1 MFTGIIADRGTV
13 RAVRPGA
20 DSVFE
25 IATTLDLADL
35 AVGASIA
42 CAGVCLSVVEKG
54 EDWFAVQ
61 VSAET
66 RARSTAGT
74 WRVGT
79 LLNLERSL
87 RLGDELGGH
96 IVLGHVDAMAEL
108 ASRRPDGESLRLTFE
123 VPRGCE
129 LSVAPKG
136 SITLDGVSLTVNEV
150 ERRRFGV
157 NVIPITQAKTTLGEL
172 RPGDKVNLELDV
184 IARYVARLL
193 AREPA

>member
-25 IATTLDLADL
+25 IATALDLGDL
-35 AVGASIA
+35 ALGASVA
-42 CAGVCLSVVEKG
+42 CAGVCLSVIEKG
-54 EDWFAVQ
+54 ADWFAVQ

-66 RARSTAGT
+66 RARSTAGA
-74 WRVGT
+74 WREGT
-79 LLNLERSL
+79 PINLERSL

-108 ASRRPDGESLRLTFE
+108 VARRPDGDSLRLTFE

-129 LSVAPKG
+129 LSIAPKG

-150 ERRRFGV
+150 ESRRFGV
-157 NVIPITQAKTTLGEL
+157 NVIPITRAKTTLGAL
-172 RPGDKVNLELDV
+172 QSGDKVNLELDV

>member
-25 IATTLDLADL
+25 IATALVLGDVAQ
-35 AVGASIA
+35 GASIA
-42 CAGVCLSVVEKG
+42 CAGVCLSVIEKG
-54 EDWFAVQ
+54 ADWFAVQ

-66 RARSTAGT
+66 RARSTAGA

-79 LLNLERSL
+79 RLNLERSL
-87 RLGDELGGH
+87 RVGDELGGH

-108 ASRRPDGESLRLTFE
+108 VARRPDGDSLRLTFE

-129 LSVAPKG
+129 LSIAPKG
-136 SITLDGVSLTVNEV
+136 SITLDGVSLTVNEI
-150 ERRRFGV
+150 EGRRFGV
-157 NVIPITQAKTTLGEL
+157 NVIPITRAQTTLGAL
-172 RPGDKVNLELDV
+172 QPGDKVNLELDV

-193 AREPA
+193 AREPV

>member
-1 MFTGIIADRGTV
+1 MFTGIIADRGTI

-25 IATTLDLADL
+25 IATAIGLGDLAL
-35 AVGASIA
+35 GASVA

-54 EDWFAVQ
+54 GDWFAVQ
-61 VSAET
+61 ISAET
-66 RARSTAGT
+66 RARSTAGA

-79 LLNLERSL
+79 RLNLERSL

-96 IVLGHVDAMAEL
+96 IVLGHVDAVAEL
-108 ASRRPDGESLRLTFE
+108 VARRPDGDSLRLTLE

-129 LSVAPKG
+129 LSIAPKG
-136 SITLDGVSLTVNEV
+136 SITVDGVSLTVNEV
-150 ERRRFGV
+150 EGRRFGV
-157 NVIPITQAKTTLGEL
+157 NIIPITRAQTTLDAL
-172 RPGDKVNLELDV
+172 RPGDAVNLELDV

>member
-25 IATTLDLADL
+25 IATALALGDLAL
-35 AVGASIA
+35 GASVA

-54 EDWFAVQ
+54 DDWFAVQ

-66 RARSTAGT
+66 RARSTADA

-79 LLNLERSL
+79 QLNLERSL

-96 IVLGHVDAMAEL
+96 IVLGHVDAVAEL
-108 ASRRPDGESLRLTFE
+108 VARRPDGDSLRLTFE

-129 LSVAPKG
+129 LSIAPKG
-136 SITLDGVSLTVNEV
+136 SIALDGVSLTVNEV
-150 ERRRFGV
+150 DGRRFGV
-157 NVIPITQAKTTLGEL
+157 NIIPITRAQTTLDAL
-172 RPGDKVNLELDV
+172 RPGDAVNLELDV

>member
-1 MFTGIIADRGTV
+1 MFTGIIADRGTIK
-13 RAVRPGA
+13 AVRPGA
-20 DSVFE
+20 DTMFE
-25 IATTLDLADL
+25 IATALDLSDA

-54 EDWFAVQ
+54 AGWFAVQ

-66 RARSTAGT
+66 RARSTAGA
-74 WRVGT
+74 WRAGMPV
-79 LLNLERSL
+79 NLERSM

-96 IVLGHVDAMAEL
+96 MVLGHVDAMAEL
-108 ASRRPDGESLRLTFE
+108 VSRRSDGDSLRLTFE

-129 LSVAPKG
+129 LSIAPKG
-136 SITLDGVSLTVNEV
+136 SVALDGVSLTVNEV
-150 ERRRFGV
+150 DGRRFGV
-157 NVIPITQAKTTLGEL
+157 NIIPITRSKTTLGEL
-172 RPGDKVNLELDV
+172 RPSDKVNLELDV

>member
-25 IATTLDLADL
+25 IATALVLGDVAQ
-35 AVGASIA
+35 GASIA
-42 CAGVCLSVVEKG
+42 CAGVCLSVIEKG
-54 EDWFAVQ
+54 ADWFAVQ

-66 RARSTAGT
+66 RARSTAGA

-79 LLNLERSL
+79 RLNLERSL
-87 RLGDELGGH
+87 RVGDELGGH

-108 ASRRPDGESLRLTFE
+108 VARRPDGDSLRLTFE

-129 LSVAPKG
+129 LSIAPKG
-136 SITLDGVSLTVNEV
+136 SITLDGVSLTVNEI
-150 ERRRFGV
+150 EGRRFGV
-157 NVIPITQAKTTLGEL
+157 NIIPITRAQTTLGAL
-172 RPGDKVNLELDV
+172 QPGDKVNLELDV

-193 AREPA
+193 AREPV

>member
-1 MFTGIIADRGTV
+1 MFTGIIADRGTI

-25 IATTLDLADL
+25 ITTALDLGNL
-35 AVGASIA
+35 ALGASIA
-42 CAGVCLSVVEKG
+42 CAGVCLSVLEKG
-54 EDWFAVQ
+54 SDWFAVQ

-66 RARSTAGT
+66 RARSTAGV

-79 LLNLERSL
+79 RLNLERPL

-108 ASRRPDGESLRLTFE
+108 VARRLDGESLRLTVE

-129 LSVAPKG
+129 LSIAPKG
-136 SITLDGVSLTVNEV
+136 SIALDGVSLTVNEV
-150 ERRRFGV
+150 EGCRFGI
-157 NVIPITQAKTTLGEL
+157 NIIPITRTQTTLDAL
-172 RPGDKVNLELDV
+172 QPGDMVNLELDV

>member
-1 MFTGIIADRGTV
+1 MFTGIIADRGTI

-25 IATTLDLADL
+25 IATALGLGDLAL
-35 AVGASIA
+35 GASVA
-42 CAGVCLSVVEKG
+42 CAGVCLSVLEKG
-54 EDWFAVQ
+54 GDWFAVQ

-66 RARSTAGT
+66 RARSTAGA

-79 LLNLERSL
+79 RLNLERSL

-96 IVLGHVDAMAEL
+96 MVLGHVDAVAEL
-108 ASRRPDGESLRLTFE
+108 VARRPDGDSVRLTFE

-129 LSVAPKG
+129 LSIAPKG
-136 SITLDGVSLTVNEV
+136 SIALDGVSLTVNEV
-150 ERRRFGV
+150 EGRRFGV
-157 NVIPITQAKTTLGEL
+157 NIIPITRTQTTLDAL
-172 RPGDKVNLELDV
+172 QPGDAVNLELDV

>member
-20 DSVFE
+20 DTVFE
-25 IATTLDLADL
+25 IATALDLSDAAL
-35 AVGASIA
+35 GASIA
-42 CAGVCLSVVEKG
+42 CAGVCLSVIEKG
-54 EDWFAVQ
+54 AGWFAVQ

-66 RARSTAGT
+66 RARSTVGGWRAGT
-74 WRVGT
+74 PV
-79 LLNLERSL
+79 NLERSL
-87 RLGDELGGH
+87 RLGDEFGGH
-96 IVLGHVDAMAEL
+96 IVLGHVDAVAEL
-108 ASRRPDGESLRLTFE
+108 ISRRPDGDSLRLAFE

-129 LSVAPKG
+129 MSIAPKG
-136 SITLDGVSLTVNEV
+136 SVALDGVSLTVNEV
-150 ERRRFGV
+150 EGRRFGV
-157 NVIPITQAKTTLGEL
+157 NIIPITRANTTLGEL

>member
-1 MFTGIIADRGTV
+1 MFTGIIADRGTI

-20 DSVFE
+20 DKVFE
-25 IATTLDLADL
+25 IATALDLGDL
-35 AVGASIA
+35 ALGASIA

-54 EDWFAVQ
+54 SHWLAVQ

-66 RARSTAGT
+66 RARSTAGA
-74 WRVGT
+74 WREGT
-79 LLNLERSL
+79 SVNLERSL

-108 ASRRPDGESLRLTFE
+108 VARRPDGDSLRLTFE

-129 LSVAPKG
+129 LSIAPKG
-136 SITLDGVSLTVNEV
+136 SITIDGVSLTVNEV
-150 ERRRFGV
+150 EGRRFGV
-157 NVIPITQAKTTLGEL
+157 NVIPITRAKTTLGEL
-172 RPGDKVNLELDV
+172 QPGGKVNLELDV

>member
-1 MFTGIIADRGTV
+1 MFTGIIADRGAI

-20 DSVFE
+20 DTVFE
-25 IATTLDLADL
+25 IATALNLGDLAP
-35 AVGASIA
+35 GASIA
-42 CAGVCLSVVEKG
+42 CAGVCLSVVDKDAG
-54 EDWFAVQ
+54 WFAVQ
-61 VSAET
+61 ISAET
-66 RARSTAGT
+66 RARSNAGA

-79 LLNLERSL
+79 ALNLERAL

-108 ASRRPDGESLRLTFE
+108 VSRRPDGESLRLTFD
-123 VPRGCE
+123 VPRDCE
-129 LSVAPKG
+129 PSIAPKG

-150 ERRRFGV
+150 EGRRLGV
-157 NVIPITQAKTTLGEL
+157 NLIPITRTKTTLGDL
-172 RPGDKVNLELDV
+172 RPGDRVNVELDV

>member
-25 IATTLDLADL
+25 IATALALGDLAL
-35 AVGASIA
+35 GASVA

-54 EDWFAVQ
+54 DDWFAVQ

-66 RARSTAGT
+66 RARSTAGA

-79 LLNLERSL
+79 QLNLERSL

-96 IVLGHVDAMAEL
+96 IVLGHVDAVAEL
-108 ASRRPDGESLRLTFE
+108 VARRPDGDSLRLTFE

-129 LSVAPKG
+129 LSIAPKG
-136 SITLDGVSLTVNEV
+136 SIALDGVSLTVNEV
-150 ERRRFGV
+150 DGRRFGV
-157 NVIPITQAKTTLGEL
+157 NIIPITRAQTTLDAL
-172 RPGDKVNLELDV
+172 RPGDAVNLELDV

>member
-13 RAVRPGA
+13 RAVRPSA

-25 IATTLDLADL
+25 IATTLDLGDL
-35 AVGASIA
+35 ARGASIA
-42 CAGVCLSVVEKG
+42 CAGVCLSVVDQG
-54 EDWFAVQ
+54 AGWFAVQ
-61 VSAET
+61 VSTET
-66 RARSTAGT
+66 CARSTAGA

-79 LLNLERSL
+79 PVNLERSL

-108 ASRRPDGESLRLTFE
+108 ASRWPDGESLRLVFE

-129 LSVAPKG
+129 LSIAPKG
-136 SITLDGVSLTVNEV
+136 SVALDGVSLTVNEV
-150 ERRRFGV
+150 EGRRFGV
-157 NVIPITQAKTTLGEL
+157 NIIPITRAKTTLGAL
-172 RPGDKVNLELDV
+172 QPGDKANLELDV